1 MLWRAGWRH
10 GGHPHLSVLIT
21 SRCGWLHGMAWH
33 GMAWHDAWRT
43 GEPTFLLGYP
53 PFKLT
58 AKRHPGK
65 SYHQRAGFFSW
76 IFQTSSLRE
85 GIVDLF
91 ERKII
96 ASSRGCFLATV
107 KSRKNYLPGNS
118 LWPFGMGKW
127 PFSMVKWPPTR
138 GWKGHFESPGM

>member
-1 MLWRAGWRH
+1 MEGH
-10 GGHPHLSVLIT
+10 GV
-21 SRCGWLHGMAWH
+21 AWH
-33 GMAWHDAWRT
+33 GMTH
-43 GEPTFLLGYP
+43 GEPENPHLPLRLQSL
-53 PFKLT
+53 KLT

-118 LWPFGMGKW
+118 L
-127 PFSMVKWPPTR
+127 
-138 GWKGHFESPGM
+138 